1 MSEGSLKEVTD
12 AIHVSLQVIVQSRKL
27 AVAGG
32 LAKHRM
38 RLKMPHISWI
48 STQADP
54 RLKSKPFVL
63 YLDVLAQDVL
73 LEQWVFSLDGEPS
86 SRDKFRVAVL
96 TRIRVLY
103 ALVRLLPAFAAARM
117 CDLSFEISSERSSR
131 SFSRITS
138 RKVLEPIDSAYG
150 KLEMS
155 VSYLDSLYE
164 IRASAMNAA
173 PKDPILEF
181 KENFFG
187 DTRHP
192 SLGESLIPSLGESKY
207 RVSAAIPIPEL
218 PVEIFREKTS
228 GSLPLVEPMPTPP
241 QSSSISSSFSPMI
254 PRNSFLGAPPSY
266 GSLEGHV
273 ITRDIQDV
281 FDEATE
287 ERQDIEEE
295 GLLVDFSQIRGK
307 GLRVPSLPRLKSQPR
322 RVESLTCVLDRL
334 QAFEKAL

>member
-1 MSEGSLKEVTD
+1 
-12 AIHVSLQVIVQSRKL
+12 
-27 AVAGG
+27 
-32 LAKHRM
+32 
-38 RLKMPHISWI
+38 
-48 STQADP
+48 
-54 RLKSKPFVL
+54 
-63 YLDVLAQDVL
+63 
-73 LEQWVFSLDGEPS
+73 
-86 SRDKFRVAVL
+86 
-96 TRIRVLY
+96 
-103 ALVRLLPAFAAARM
+103 
-117 CDLSFEISSERSSR
+117 
-131 SFSRITS
+131 
-138 RKVLEPIDSAYG
+138 
-150 KLEMS
+150 
-155 VSYLDSLYE
+155 
-164 IRASAMNAA
+164 MNAA

-187 DTRHP
+187 DARHP

-218 PVEIFREKTS
+218 PVEIVREKTS

-307 GLRVPSLPRLKSQPR
+307 GLRVPSLPRLKSQPK